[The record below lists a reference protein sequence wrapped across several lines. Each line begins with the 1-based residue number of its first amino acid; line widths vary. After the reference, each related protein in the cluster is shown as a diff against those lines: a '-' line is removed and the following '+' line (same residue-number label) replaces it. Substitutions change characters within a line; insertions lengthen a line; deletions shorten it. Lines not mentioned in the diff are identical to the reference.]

1 MDRISPKF
9 LGHGAL
15 GLSYV
20 WATSAQSL
28 TSGSPL
34 HNPPFGLPPSSFAL
48 ALASPISHA
57 SFPTTGYNT
66 SIPAGPSDATG
77 NGIPG
82 WSLEISV
89 AANVPLTNSADE
101 SVSAEDK
108 KSKVTEAAVLS
119 LVPPSTLQGLDEES
133 WRVCA
138 IVFTGGLA
146 AGKTEEAQTKE
157 LDGTCAALLPSECI
171 QELQVNSVANS
182 TDRGQECGRL
192 IVPDACL
199 EHFGGTMALGRYHG
213 LDVDFVLTKPLLQE
227 VNSSNFD
234 QTNRRYSFFAG
245 ASAPTGKDNATA
257 LVAMERVVWPVVITW
272 THFSASGEVHDSAGW
287 LSCVKPPNTTKWI
300 TAESGMPDSLAAV
313 WQERPSGLD

>member
-1 MDRISPKF
+1 MDGTIPKL
-9 LGHGAL
+9 LGHVAL

-48 ALASPISHA
+48 ALASPISNA

-82 WSLEISV
+82 WSLETSV
-89 AANVPLTNSADE
+89 AANVPLTNSTDE

-119 LVPPSTLQGLDEES
+119 LVPPSTLQGLDGES

-146 AGKTEEAQTKE
+146 AGKTEEAQTKG

-192 IVPDACL
+192 VVPDACL
-199 EHFGGTMALGRYHG
+199 EYFGGKVGVGY
-213 LDVDFVLTKPLLQE
+213 E

-287 LSCVKPPNTTKWI
+287 LSCVKAPNTTKWL
-300 TAESGMPDSLAAV
+300 TAESAGTGKGKSTWALIVALVLTGVIIGPAWL
-313 WQERPSGLD
+313 